1 MPLEC
6 TLEDLCVGCAL
17 PEAVSHRN
25 TRTSVELHC
34 FVPFVPAFH
43 GGTPLEQPRF
53 SFLHLCGGSKQK
65 IPNERH
71 GMGQPQQ
78 QCWDRA
84 VSNSRADGAVH

>member
-6 TLEDLCVGCAL
+6 TLEDLCAGCAL

-25 TRTSVELHC
+25 TPTSVELHC

-53 SFLHLCGGSKQK
+53 SFLSFISVVAANRRFQMSATGWANASSSAGTEQ
-65 IPNERH
+65 
-71 GMGQPQQ
+71 
-78 QCWDRA
+78 
-84 VSNSRADGAVH
+84 